1 MLREKSLLSS
11 KKEIQEKAGNIL
23 KCWKTQQWMA
33 INIGLIDIFRL
44 LGQTS
49 KRLQKVE
56 LFPWEIVDIQ
66 ENVIK
71 DLRKMSEIKMTN
83 EKGND
88 LEKQFDK
95 KLWTALD
102 MNIEKIL
109 RGEYKGQETTVFQ
122 MFRRGRSADDIR
134 QSSLSLLLTI
144 QNRLSSFCRIVA
156 NNLEERLNNVKD
168 HKSTNLIKTMG
179 KCLNVRDILK
189 MGEDKEFNII
199 GEQNLK
205 IILSK
210 AKYSE
215 NESATIHSE
224 YRIFKKRLHELNLID
239 KSESELIQRN
249 EHILYKVHE
258 CTDECTAKYNK
269 TCKEKNKLI
278 FPKEPIPIKFLQLF
292 LKYEELYSGIE
303 CFLHLMLRCLLKTHA
318 ETVAESMGNL
328 VAMHCDK
335 RRGLGI
341 EDVGKETFIN
351 WNGPPVHMADSLG
364 VKTLNRLFKG
374 KKWHFVTRT
383 SNLDSE
389 VIKRLKSKPAKVP
402 FFKNIF

>member
-1 MLREKSLLSS
+1 M
-11 KKEIQEKAGNIL
+11 
-23 KCWKTQQWMA
+23 
-33 INIGLIDIFRL
+33 
-44 LGQTS
+44 
-49 KRLQKVE
+49 
-56 LFPWEIVDIQ
+56 
-66 ENVIK
+66 
-71 DLRKMSEIKMTN
+71 
-83 EKGND
+83 
-88 LEKQFDK
+88 
-95 KLWTALD
+95 
-102 MNIEKIL
+102 
-109 RGEYKGQETTVFQ
+109 
-122 MFRRGRSADDIR
+122 
-134 QSSLSLLLTI
+134 
-144 QNRLSSFCRIVA
+144 
-156 NNLEERLNNVKD
+156 
-168 HKSTNLIKTMG
+168 
-179 KCLNVRDILK
+179 
-189 MGEDKEFNII
+189 
-199 GEQNLK
+199 
-205 IILSK
+205 
-210 AKYSE
+210 
-215 NESATIHSE
+215 
-224 YRIFKKRLHELNLID
+224 NLID
-239 KSESELIQRN
+239 KSESEPIQRN

-303 CFLHLMLRCLLKTHA
+303 CFLHLMLRCFLKTHA

>member
-1 MLREKSLLSS
+1 M
-11 KKEIQEKAGNIL
+11 
-23 KCWKTQQWMA
+23 
-33 INIGLIDIFRL
+33 
-44 LGQTS
+44 
-49 KRLQKVE
+49 
-56 LFPWEIVDIQ
+56 FPWEIEDIQ

-144 QNRLSSFCRIVA
+144 QNQLSSFCRIVA

-168 HKSTNLIKTMG
+168 YKSTNLIKTMG
-179 KCLNVRDILK
+179 KCLNVTDILK

-224 YRIFKKRLHELNLID
+224 YRIFKKSLHELNLID

-341 EDVGKETFIN
+341 EDVGKETFIS

-374 KKWHFVTRT
+374 EKWHFVTRT

-389 VIKRLKSKPAKVP
+389 IIKRLKSKPAKVP
-402 FFKNIF
+402 FKKYIF